1 MPRGQKQ
8 VYGKGHLHFIT
19 CTGYQQQVRFGVEKH
34 RDLFTQLLEEVRVKF
49 RFDVV
54 GYVVLPTHFHLLMTE
69 PGVDTADNSV
79 VTLRQRYGRRYNNS
93 ARSTEQVW
101 QTRYADTH
109 VFEPDR
115 ITERLH
121 FMHQEP
127 VRLKLV
133 ESPTDWEWSS
143 ARAYA
148 GLPEGVV
155 TIEQAVNPKT
165 LIPQTRSQPTG

>member
-8 VYGKGHLHFIT
+8 VYGKGHLHFVT
-19 CTGYQQQVRFGVEKH
+19 CIGHQQQVRFGVEKH
-34 RDLFTQLLEEVRVKF
+34 RELFVQLLEEVRVKF

-54 GYVVLPTHFHLLMTE
+54 GFVVLPTHFHLLMTE
-69 PGVDTADNSV
+69 PGVDTADNSIT
-79 VTLRQRYGRRYNNS
+79 TLRQRYGRRFNNS
-93 ARSTEQVW
+93 ARSMEQVW
-101 QTRYADTH
+101 QTRYSDTH

-121 FMHQEP
+121 FMHHEP
-127 VRLKLV
+127 VRLKLA
-133 ESPTDWEWSS
+133 ETPTDWEWSS

-155 TIEQAVNPKT
+155 TIVQAVNPKT
-165 LIPQTRSQPTG
+165 LIPQTRPE